1 MSEVSLSK
9 SDLGK
14 TFHVLKGDSI
24 SIRLEEN
31 PTTGYR
37 WVVEAVENQV
47 LELQES
53 SYSASPG
60 AGIGAGGMRTFNFWA
75 RFQGTANLQLN
86 LRREW
91 ESSNAEIDHFEVIIQ
106 VQ

>member
-1 MSEVSLSK
+1 MSELALSK

-37 WVVEAVENQV
+37 WVVDSFDNQV
-47 LELQES
+47 LELQGS
-53 SYSASPG
+53 SYSALPG
-60 AGIGAGGMRTFNFWA
+60 AGIGAGGMRTFNLLA
-75 RFQGTANLQLN
+75 KFQGTANLQLS

-91 ESSNAEIDHFEVIIQ
+91 ESSNAAIEHFEVIIQ